1 MRKLIEKTMCSVLIS
16 KSWENF
22 EDTKGLSEALN
33 REIDNTIAKPK
44 KKPKGQTM
52 IYKHLFRIL
61 KIEQHE
67 QHLKLKVDSV
77 ALEEWAVPA
86 PLVASFVLLLL
97 SSLW

>member
-44 KKPKGQTM
+44 KNQKDKQWSTN
-52 IYKHLFRIL
+52 IYS
-61 KIEQHE
+61 EY
-67 QHLKLKVDSV
+67 
-77 ALEEWAVPA
+77 
-86 PLVASFVLLLL
+86 
-97 SSLW
+97 